1 MAQKGRHFEPK
12 LVELLLEHWDE
23 FIAIRASLPD

>member
-23 FIAIRASLPD
+23 FVAIRNQHPD